1 MHNTIPSSMYL
12 FNHGLHGF
20 GDWESLP
27 LIGAIGIKKKICT
40 VFCEHS
46 HFLSPLCCVCIYKLK
61 KIWLSRCYWVLFC
74 CYLTIRLP
82 FIEVL
87 SSLTKAFLNLLQAD
101 RPYTYIAKYIK
112 RVMYMYAAQC
122 FPHCVYKRKCPH
134 RWNSNWMHIYY
145 TST

>member
-87 SSLTKAFLNLLQAD
+87 SSLTKAFLNLLHAD
-101 RPYTYIAKYIK
+101 RPYTYIAKYIR

>member
-46 HFLSPLCCVCIYKLK
+46 HFLSPLCCVCIYK
-61 KIWLSRCYWVLFC
+61 
-74 CYLTIRLP
+74 
-82 FIEVL
+82 
-87 SSLTKAFLNLLQAD
+87 
-101 RPYTYIAKYIK
+101 
-112 RVMYMYAAQC
+112 
-122 FPHCVYKRKCPH
+122 
-134 RWNSNWMHIYY
+134 
-145 TST
+145 